1 MMNLVCVS
9 YTRKIRTSLK
19 AMSLALGFLFCSV
32 FTSAF
37 AATPLDVN
45 TATAEQLAAVMT
57 GVGRKKAQA
66 IIEYRN
72 EKGAFSEV
80 DELIFVKGIGPSLL
94 KKNRDYLSIGPGEE
108 YKEEKIAD
116 LPL

>member
-1 MMNLVCVS
+1 MINFMCVS
-9 YTRKIRTSLK
+9 YTRKIRTFLK
-19 AMSLALGFLFCSV
+19 AISLALACLLCGV

-72 EKGAFSEV
+72 EKGAFSEI

-94 KKNRDYLSIGPGEE
+94 KKNRGYLSIGPGEE
-108 YKEEKIAD
+108 YKEEKLTD